1 MTRQT
6 FVLREAV
13 RERFPLN
20 LLLEQIPFIQ
30 EQDKR
35 RVLEPPRIANLLEQ
49 SECLMHYDDVIVLQQ
64 VLIVTA

>member
-6 FVLREAV
+6 FVFREAV

-35 RVLEPPRIANLLEQ
+35 RVLEPPRITNLLEQ